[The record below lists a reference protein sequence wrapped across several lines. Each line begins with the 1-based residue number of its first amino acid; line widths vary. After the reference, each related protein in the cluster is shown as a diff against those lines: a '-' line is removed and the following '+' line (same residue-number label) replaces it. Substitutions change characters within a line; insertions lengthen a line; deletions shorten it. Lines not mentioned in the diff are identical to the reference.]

1 MEKEMTDRKVR
12 PIQFRMDPPFDNYEV
27 DLFPVHY
34 IGEPE
39 PRGYSVGVMNRDEG
53 RGNRYSL
60 EYAEALA
67 KAILKATRLHRRR
80 ESRKKK

>member
-1 MEKEMTDRKVR
+1 MSRKPK
-12 PIQFRMDPPFDNYEV
+12 PIQFRMDPPFDHYEV

-34 IGEPE
+34 HGDPE
-39 PRGYSVGVMNRDEG
+39 PSGYSVGVMNREEG
-53 RGNRYSL
+53 RGHRYSV

-80 ESRKKK
+80 EAAKASDAVSS